1 MSKKQKSSTISY
13 TLSNTLSNEWNP
25 EDKNTNWTKE
35 KTNKNFEYFKYNS
48 DISNIVYAITTE
60 LIDKAKKIQDVT
72 IQEKDKDKDIDT
84 EYYFYKFYKVYDF
97 VDTTNCE
104 IIYSRLPIE
113 KIILNDIVN
122 HNKPDSR
129 LSRFIDLTKVKYK
142 VLSCYKVNKDVSLVK
157 ELNDIKKKLKEENNI
172 LDLTTIKVKKIDKDT
187 KENKDAKD
195 PKDPKDTKDNIETI
209 IEKSKIFLNKIVN
222 KTVEPK
228 LYYIYKLKDQTNIQQ
243 QDSTQYILG
252 SFEKL
257 KKRDIDIFVDNN
269 CITFESGKI
278 KSEIIKEVKVHSE
291 VEGKI
296 LVDEEI
302 NKNNS
307 IKSGLNR
314 YYNIISNGFNQDE
327 LFMLV
332 QHEKLSS
339 IFKDNIIKEGFI
351 ASINIDDKIYIFS
364 GYNTYIQYKLNEFYH
379 MKRHCEYRYKK
390 IIDLLKVT
398 KIEDIK
404 INLLEKN
411 IDSNLLDLRL
421 LYHLNQYDKDLLLN
435 YNDEFFAKPEDVKK
449 VNSLFY
455 SMKFSKKK

>member
-1 MSKKQKSSTISY
+1 MSKKQKTSILTYS
-13 TLSNTLSNEWNP
+13 LSNEWNP

-48 DISNIVYAITTE
+48 DIPDLEYSITTE
-60 LIDKAKKIQDVT
+60 LIDKAKKIQDIT
-72 IQEKDKDKDIDT
+72 IQEKDKDI
-84 EYYFYKFYKVYDF
+84 EYYFYKFYKLYDF
-97 VDTTNCE
+97 VDNTNCE

-172 LDLTTIKVKKIDKDT
+172 LDLTTIKVDKNKKVT
-187 KENKDAKD
+187 KNT
-195 PKDPKDTKDNIETI
+195 KDTKDTKDIKDIKDNIKTI
-209 IEKSKIFLNKIVN
+209 IEKSKLFLTKLVN
-222 KTVEPK
+222 KTIEPK
-228 LYYIYKLKDQTNIQQ
+228 IYYIYKLSDQKNIQQ
-243 QDSTQYILG
+243 QYILG
-252 SFEKL
+252 TFDKL
-257 KKRDIDIFVDNN
+257 KKRDIDIFIDNN

-278 KSEIIKEVKVHSE
+278 KSEIIKEVKVYSE
-291 VEGKI
+291 VEGKL

-302 NKNNS
+302 NKNNC

-332 QHEKLSS
+332 QHEKLGST
-339 IFKDNIIKEGFI
+339 FQDRIIKDGFI

-364 GYNTYIQYKLNEFYH
+364 GYNTYAYTKLNELYH
-379 MKRHCEYRYKK
+379 MKRHYEYKYKK

-404 INLLEKN
+404 INVFEKN
-411 IDSNLLDLRL
+411 ISSNKLEIRL

-455 SMKFSKKK
+455 SMKFSKK

>member
-1 MSKKQKSSTISY
+1 MSKKQKSNIISY
-13 TLSNTLSNEWNP
+13 TLTNEWEP
-25 EDKNTNWTKE
+25 ESKNTNWTKE

-48 DISNIVYAITTE
+48 DIPDIVYGITTE
-60 LIDKAKKIQDVT
+60 LIDKAKKIQDIT
-72 IQEKDKDKDIDT
+72 IQEKEKDKDK
-84 EYYFYKFYKVYDF
+84 EYYFYKFYKLYDF
-97 VDTTNCE
+97 VDTTNCD

-122 HNKPDSR
+122 HNKPESR
-129 LSRFIDLTKVKYK
+129 LSRFIDLTKVVYK

-172 LDLTTIKVKKIDKDT
+172 LDLTTIKLDKIKKVDKDIKDTKDT
-187 KENKDAKD
+187 KES
-195 PKDPKDTKDNIETI
+195 IETI
-209 IEKSKIFLNKIVN
+209 IEKSKLFLNKLLN
-222 KTVEPK
+222 KSVEPK

-243 QDSTQYILG
+243 QYILG

-269 CITFESGKI
+269 CIQFESEKI
-278 KSEIIKEVKVHSE
+278 KSEIIKEVKVYSE
-291 VEGKI
+291 VEGKL

-307 IKSGLNR
+307 IKAGLNR
-314 YYNIISNGFNQDE
+314 YYNIINYNGFNQDE

-339 IFKDNIIKEGFI
+339 TFQDKIIKDGFI
-351 ASINIDDKIYIFS
+351 ASINIDDKSYIFS
-364 GYNTYIQYKLNEFYH
+364 GYNSYVHYKLNEFYH
-379 MKRHCEYRYKK
+379 MKRHSEYKYRK
-390 IIDLLKVT
+390 IVDLLKVT

-404 INLLEKN
+404 LNVLEKN
-411 IDSNLLDLRL
+411 IEPNLLELRL
-421 LYHLNQYDKDLLLN
+421 LYHLNKYDKELLLN
-435 YNDEFFAKPEDVKK
+435 YNDEFFAKPEDIKK